1 MVARSPTLSL
11 CVAVYYTREA
21 SVRVRDLLP
30 ALKVKVRSR
39 VTETSSSTRTCTR
52 HSFSRATGRSLFDCM
67 NYPLTKAGTRKCCAP
82 DKQASRLTD

>member
-39 VTETSSSTRTCTR
+39 VTETSSSPYLYTAQFFESDGPIALRLHELSAHKGGNTQVLR
-52 HSFSRATGRSLFDCM
+52 PR
-67 NYPLTKAGTRKCCAP
+67 
-82 DKQASRLTD
+82 QASKSSD